1 MDGGKRMDFD
11 PGPKVWDGMLTHLR
25 GHHPTICRQWFE
37 ELEPAGV
44 LGGALHVRANSDL
57 HRDYLRRM
65 CAEAFNDA
73 ARSASGHLLTV
84 RFVGPNDILP
94 AAPKPAK
101 SSGRAA
107 NKIETPRLA
116 VQEPRPTIPST
127 APAIAPGNGALDPAK
142 AKPTTEM
149 PVVVTDAPRATP
161 AHIESL
167 VVNPDYGFETFVVG
181 QENRLAHAAAKAV
194 ASNPGRTYN
203 PFFIH
208 GGVGLGKTHL
218 LQAIC
223 LELARTR
230 PGISMLYVSCEGFM
244 SQFLECV
251 QHGQMAEFRHRFRD
265 VDVLVVDDIHF
276 LADRD
281 RTQEEFFHTFNALHQ
296 ANKQIVISSDAAPEE
311 IPSIESR
318 LVSRFKWGLVAK
330 IEPPCLETRM
340 EILKAKAR
348 IRGLAMPDDVAE
360 LIATR
365 IDTNIR
371 ELEGAVVKLQI
382 QSAVE
387 NRPID
392 LALAGAAFGEQHPT
406 SQSGPTIQV
415 IMGAVTEFYGL
426 RVPDL
431 QSKRR
436 QRSVALPRQVCM
448 YLARRNTRL
457 SLEEIGGY
465 FGGRDH
471 TTVMHAIRSVEDK
484 RTTDTDMDLVLR
496 TIEDKI
502 KPRKV
507 GAPIA

>member
-1 MDGGKRMDFD
+1 MKRRWVDMDFD
-11 PGPKVWDGMLTHLR
+11 PGPKVWNGMLTHLR
-25 GHHPTICRQWFE
+25 AHHPTICRQWFE
-37 ELEPAGV
+37 DLEPAGV
-44 LGGALHVRANSDL
+44 LGGALHVRAKSDL
-57 HRDYLRRM
+57 YRDYLRRM
-65 CAEAFNDA
+65 CADAFNDA
-73 ARSASGHLLTV
+73 ARSASGRLLAI
-84 RFVGPNDILP
+84 RFVGPNDPLP
-94 AAPKPAK
+94 AAPKVK
-101 SSGRAA
+101 
-107 NKIETPRLA
+107 
-116 VQEPRPTIPST
+116 PST
-127 APAIAPGNGALDPAK
+127 KSADRARHEPLVVQTPSGSTSNHVPKVTPAAVSVPSAA
-142 AKPTTEM
+142 
-149 PVVVTDAPRATP
+149 APRAP
-161 AHIESL
+161 HVESL
-167 VVNPDYGFETFVVG
+167 VVNPDYGFDTFVVG
-181 QENRLAHAAAKAV
+181 QENRLAHAAARSV

-230 PGISMLYVSCEGFM
+230 PGISMLYISCEGFM

-251 QHGQMAEFRHRFRD
+251 QSGQMAEFRHRFRD

-296 ANKQIVISSDAAPEE
+296 ANKQIVLSSDAAPEE

-318 LVSRFKWGLVAK
+318 LVSRFKWGLVAR

-348 IRGLAMPDDVAE
+348 IRGLSMPDDVAE
-360 LIATR
+360 MIATR

-392 LALAGAAFGEQHPT
+392 LSLAAAALGDHVSP
-406 SQSGPTIQV
+406 SQNGPTIQV

-426 RVPDL
+426 RIPDL

-436 QRSVALPRQVCM
+436 QRSIALPRQVCM
-448 YLARRNTRL
+448 YLARRNTKL

-471 TTVMHAIRSVEDK
+471 TTVMHAV
-484 RTTDTDMDLVLR
+484 R
-496 TIEDKI
+496 TIEDRRSPESEIDQILKTI
-502 KPRKV
+502 EERIRPRKA
-507 GAPIA
+507 GAAAV

>member
-1 MDGGKRMDFD
+1 MDD
-11 PGPKVWDGMLTHLR
+11 PGPKVWDGMLAHLR
-25 GHHPTICRQWFE
+25 SHHPTICRQWFE
-37 ELEPAGV
+37 DLEPAGV

-73 ARSASGHLLTV
+73 ARSASGRLLAV
-84 RFVGPNDILP
+84 RFVGPKDILP
-94 AAPKPAK
+94 AAPKPKPQAR
-101 SSGRAA
+101 SSDAA
-107 NKIETPRLA
+107 ADRSRDSLPQIVPATS
-116 VQEPRPTIPST
+116 RPTIP
-127 APAIAPGNGALDPAK
+127 
-142 AKPTTEM
+142 M
-149 PVVVTDAPRATP
+149 PVVPVVVEVLRPGATSM
-161 AHIESL
+161 ESL
-167 VVNPDYGFETFVVG
+167 IVNPDYGFETFVVG
-181 QENRLAHAAAKAV
+181 QENRLAHAAARSV
-194 ASNPGRTYN
+194 ASNPGKTYN

-223 LELARTR
+223 LELARSR
-230 PGISMLYVSCEGFM
+230 PGISMVYISCEGFLT
-244 SQFLECV
+244 QFMESV
-251 QHGQMAEFRHRFRD
+251 QNGQMAEFRHRFRD
-265 VDVLVVDDIHF
+265 VDILVVDDIHF

-311 IPSIESR
+311 IPDIESR

-330 IEPPCLETRM
+330 VEPPCFETRM

-348 IRGLAMPDDVAE
+348 LRGLAMPDDVAA
-360 LIATR
+360 LIAEKV
-365 IDTNIR
+365 DTNIR

-392 LALAGAAFGEQHPT
+392 LSLAASALGDHVAPPQG
-406 SQSGPTIQV
+406 GPTIQV
-415 IMGAVTEFYGL
+415 ILAAVTEFYGV

-448 YLARRNTRL
+448 YLARRNTRM

-471 TTVMHAIRSVEDK
+471 TTVMHAIRTVEDK
-484 RTTDTDMDLVLR
+484 RTSDTEIDLVLT

-502 KPRKV
+502 RTKRTV
-507 GAPIA
+507 R